1 MKFQELVNKRI
12 LLVGT
17 DEEASAEIEK
27 ALNQAGCTVTYN
39 AEMGMASEILQ
50 KEHFD
55 ALLFEMEIAPDIDG
69 CARRN
74 FKIAKHHN
82 IPAILLTI
90 KTRSTPLE
98 ETLLMKADDYLPYPW
113 DMEALS
119 FKLAMHFRLREE
131 IAVIREEAAR
141 RVDIYTETIFKIA
154 KNIPLPFA
162 ITEKQGK
169 IRFIN
174 PKFTELFG
182 FEKEEIPS
190 IEVWFK
196 KTYTNPVLRKIAYN
210 QWKKLQLRETSDTIS
225 KKGENEYI
233 LFSKDG
239 ARHMVEI
246 YLEKSETLNYIIFN
260 DITKEKKDLQEIKKL
275 SEAIYQNPASI
286 VITDHRGII
295 TFVNPKYTEIT
306 GYLPEEV
313 IGRNPR
319 IQQSGLVEPAIYNE
333 LWSTLASGRTWH
345 GEFINKKKN
354 GETYWER
361 ATIAPILNEN
371 GTVAHYIAIKEDI
384 TDKRKAM
391 EELVR
396 SEQAL
401 QEANAT
407 KDKFFSIIAH
417 DLRNPIGSIKSLA
430 EILIKQA
437 TLDEDQHQ
445 FIHHIQTLSAN
456 TLALLEDLL
465 NWAQSQSGL
474 LNCHPQYFNVS
485 QQIDQAKESLKDLAI
500 QKNITLTV
508 LMQHD
513 VQAYGDTKLFQTI
526 VRNLISNAVK
536 FTHEGGII
544 TIQNQ
549 TTEDAIKITIADNG
563 VGIAADRIPVLFH
576 VEKNYSTPGT
586 ANETGTG
593 MGLPL
598 CKEFV
603 TKMGGEIWIE
613 SQPGKGTYINF
624 TIPSNLQ
631 TTTELST

>member
-1 MKFQELVNKRI
+1 MKFQELVNNSI

-17 DEEASAEIEK
+17 HEEASEK
-27 ALNQAGCTVTYN
+27 IIQVLNQAGCTVKYMT
-39 AEMGMASEILQ
+39 EMGMASEKLQ

-74 FKIAKHHN
+74 FRIAKHLN

-90 KTRSTPLE
+90 NTRSTPLE
-98 ETLLMKADDYLPYPW
+98 ETLLMQADDYLPYPW
-113 DMEALS
+113 DMEALT
-119 FKLAMHFRLREE
+119 FKLAMHFKLRKE
-131 IAVIREEAAR
+131 IEVIREEAAR
-141 RVDIYTETIFKIA
+141 RIDIYTETIFKIA

-182 FEKEEIPS
+182 FKKEEIPS

-196 KTYTNPVLRKIAYN
+196 KTYTNPVLRKIAYS
-210 QWKKLQLRETSDTIS
+210 QWQKLQTRETSNTIS
-225 KKGENEYI
+225 KKQKNEYL

-239 ARHMVEI
+239 ARHIVEI
-246 YLEKSETLNYIIFN
+246 YLEKNENLNFIIFR
-260 DITKEKKDLQEIKKL
+260 DITKERKDLLEIKKL

-295 TFVNPKYTEIT
+295 TFVNPKFTEIT

-319 IQQSGLVEPAIYNE
+319 IQQSGLVEPAIYDE
-333 LWSTLASGRTWH
+333 LWHTLASGKTWH

-354 GETYWER
+354 GETYWEK
-361 ATIAPILNEN
+361 ATIAPILNED
-371 GTVAHYIAIKEDI
+371 GTKANYIAIKEDI
-384 TDKRKAM
+384 TEKRKAM

-417 DLRNPIGSIKSLA
+417 DLRNPIGSIKNLA
-430 EILIKQA
+430 EILMKQA
-437 TLDEDQHQ
+437 TLNEDQHQ
-445 FIHHIQTLSAN
+445 FIQHIQTLSAN
-456 TLALLEDLL
+456 TVALLEDLL
-465 NWAQSQSGL
+465 NWARSQSGQ

-485 QQIDQAKESLKDLAI
+485 QEIDQAKESLKDLAI

-508 LMQHD
+508 LMQQT

-536 FTHEGGII
+536 FTHEGGIL
-544 TIQNQ
+544 TIKNQ
-549 TTEDAIKITIADNG
+549 TSEDAIKITIADNG
-563 VGIAADRIPVLFH
+563 VGIASDRIPDHFH

-613 SQPGKGTYINF
+613 SQPGKGTYISF
-624 TIPSNLQ
+624 TIPTKPEIS
-631 TTTELST
+631 

>member
-1 MKFQELVNKRI
+1 MKNKELVNKSI

-17 DEEASAEIEK
+17 HEEASEK
-27 ALNQAGCTVTYN
+27 IIQVLNQAGCRVRYMT
-39 AEMGMASEILQ
+39 EMGMASEKLQ

-74 FKIAKHHN
+74 FRIAKHLN

-90 KTRSTPLE
+90 NTRSTPLE
-98 ETLLMKADDYLPYPW
+98 ETLLMKADDYLTYPW
-113 DMEALS
+113 DMEALT
-119 FKLAMHFRLREE
+119 FKLAMHFKLREE
-131 IAVIREEAAR
+131 IEAIREEAAR
-141 RVDIYTETIFKIA
+141 RVDVYTETIFKIA

-196 KTYTNPVLRKIAYN
+196 KTYTNPVLRKIAYS
-210 QWKKLQLRETSDTIS
+210 QWKKLQAADTGNIV
-225 KKGENEYI
+225 KNKEKNEYL

-239 ARHMVEI
+239 TRHIVEI
-246 YLEKSETLNYIIFN
+246 FLEKSDTLNFIIFR
-260 DITKEKKDLQEIKKL
+260 DITKERKDLQEIKKL

-295 TFVNPKYTEIT
+295 TFVNPKYIETT

-333 LWSTLASGRTWH
+333 LWSTLSSGRTWQ

-354 GETYWER
+354 GEIYWER
-361 ATIAPILNEN
+361 ATIAPILNED
-371 GTVAHYIAIKEDI
+371 GTVANYIAIKEDI
-384 TDKRKAM
+384 TEKKKAL

-396 SEQAL
+396 SKQAL

-417 DLRNPIGSIKSLA
+417 DLRNPIGSIKNLA
-430 EILIKQA
+430 EILMKQA
-437 TLDEDQHQ
+437 TLNEDQHQ
-445 FIHHIQTLSAN
+445 FIQHIQTLSAN
-456 TLALLEDLL
+456 TVALLEDLL
-465 NWAQSQSGL
+465 NWARSQSGQ

-485 QQIDQAKESLKDLAI
+485 QEIDQAKESLKDLAI
-500 QKNITLTV
+500 QKNITLRV
-508 LMQHD
+508 LMQHT

-526 VRNLISNAVK
+526 VRNLISNAIK

-549 TTEDAIKITIADNG
+549 TTENAIKITIADNG
-563 VGIAADRIPVLFH
+563 VGIAPERIPDLFH

-586 ANETGTG
+586 ANEAGTG

-613 SQPGKGTYINF
+613 SQPGKGTYISF
-624 TIPSNLQ
+624 TIPSDLQ
-631 TTTELST
+631 TTQFHK

>member
-1 MKFQELVNKRI
+1 MKHKELVNKSI

-17 DEEASAEIEK
+17 HEEASEK
-27 ALNQAGCTVTYN
+27 IIQVLNQAGCRVRYMT
-39 AEMGMASEILQ
+39 EMGMASEKLQ

-55 ALLFEMEIAPDIDG
+55 ALLFEMEIAPDTDG

-74 FKIAKHHN
+74 FRIAKHLN

-90 KTRSTPLE
+90 NTRSTPLE
-98 ETLLMKADDYLPYPW
+98 ETLLMKADDYLTYPW
-113 DMEALS
+113 DMEALT
-119 FKLAMHFRLREE
+119 FKLAMHFKLREE
-131 IAVIREEAAR
+131 IEAIREEAAR
-141 RVDIYTETIFKIA
+141 RVDVYTETIFKIA

-196 KTYTNPVLRKIAYN
+196 KTYTNPVLRKIAYS
-210 QWKKLQLRETSDTIS
+210 QWKKLQAADTGNIV
-225 KKGENEYI
+225 KNKEKNEYL

-239 ARHMVEI
+239 TRHIVEI
-246 YLEKSETLNYIIFN
+246 FLEKSDTLNFIIFR
-260 DITKEKKDLQEIKKL
+260 DITKERKDLQEIKKL

-295 TFVNPKYTEIT
+295 TFVNPKYIETT

-333 LWSTLASGRTWH
+333 LWSTLSSGRTWQ

-354 GETYWER
+354 GEIYWER
-361 ATIAPILNEN
+361 ATIAPILNED
-371 GTVAHYIAIKEDI
+371 GTVANYIAIKEDI
-384 TDKRKAM
+384 TEKKKAL

-396 SEQAL
+396 SKQAL

-417 DLRNPIGSIKSLA
+417 DLRNPIGSIKNLA
-430 EILIKQA
+430 EILMKQA
-437 TLDEDQHQ
+437 TLNEDQHQ
-445 FIHHIQTLSAN
+445 FIQHIQTLSAN
-456 TLALLEDLL
+456 TVALLEDLL
-465 NWAQSQSGL
+465 NWARSQSGQ

-485 QQIDQAKESLKDLAI
+485 QEIDQAKESLKDLAI
-500 QKNITLTV
+500 QKNITLRV
-508 LMQHD
+508 LMQHT

-526 VRNLISNAVK
+526 VRNLISNAIK
-536 FTHEGGII
+536 FTHERGII

-549 TTEDAIKITIADNG
+549 TTENAIKITIADNG
-563 VGIAADRIPVLFH
+563 VGIAPERIPDLFH

-586 ANETGTG
+586 ANEAGTG

-598 CKEFV
+598 SKEFV

-613 SQPGKGTYINF
+613 SQPGKGTYISF
-624 TIPSNLQ
+624 TIPTKPEIS
-631 TTTELST
+631 

>member
-1 MKFQELVNKRI
+1 MKFQELINKRI
-12 LLVGT
+12 ILIGT
-17 DEEASAEIEK
+17 DEDASEK
-27 ALNQAGCTVTYN
+27 VIKVLNQAGCTVRWI
-39 AEMGMASEILQ
+39 ADMGDALGILQ
-50 KEHFD
+50 KGHFD
-55 ALLFEMEIAPDIDG
+55 ALLFEMEIAQDIDG
-69 CARRN
+69 YARRN
-74 FKIAKHHN
+74 IQIATDVNK
-82 IPAILLTI
+82 PAILLI
-90 KTRSTPLE
+90 NKSCSTPIE
-98 ETLLMKADDYLPYPW
+98 ETLFMKADDYLTYPW
-113 DMEALS
+113 DMEALI

-196 KTYTNPVLRKIAYN
+196 KTYPNPVLRKIAYN

-246 YLEKSETLNYIIFN
+246 YLEKNETLNYIIFN

-361 ATIAPILNEN
+361 ATIAPILNED

-401 QEANAT
+401 LEANAT

-417 DLRNPIGSIKSLA
+417 DLRNPIGSIKNLA
-430 EILIKQA
+430 EIMIKQA

-474 LNCHPQYFNVS
+474 LNYHPQYFNVS

-526 VRNLISNAVK
+526 IRNLISNAIK
-536 FTHEGGII
+536 FTQEGGII
-544 TIQNQ
+544 TIKNQ
-549 TTEDAIKITIADNG
+549 TEAASIQITVADNG
-563 VGIAADRIPVLFH
+563 VGIEPERIPDLFH

-631 TTTELST
+631 TTQFQE